1 MEISPQSWI
10 LAAAALPLTSLTLG
24 LWWLCVRFSPP
35 VHPGDQRSRSA
46 HKRVWD
52 IIAGKNSSDLEEGLW
67 QRKIEYRTPPRQQ
80 TVEAGGGSK
89 PQAKMD

>member
-35 VHPGDQRSRSA
+35 VHPGDQESRSA

-52 IIAGKNSSDLEEGLW
+52 IIAGKDSSDPEEGLR
-67 QRKIEYRTPPRQQ
+67 QKEREYRIPPRQQ
-80 TVEAGGGSK
+80 TMEAGGGSK